1 MSFPPRY
8 RPRSEVAGEESRAKA
23 VRAAISLFAVS
34 GYEGTSIAKV
44 ATLAGLSQSGLLHH
58 FPSKTAL
65 LAAVLEQRD
74 AEDGEFLAAGEP
86 PLGWA
91 AFDALTALVARNST
105 RPQLVGL
112 FVRLTAEGVD
122 PDHPAHGWVRQ
133 HYANTTAWL
142 TDAVRTGQRSGEI
155 RPDAPVES
163 LVRTTIAV
171 MDGLQQQWLL
181 KPDEVSMAAD
191 FATFVAG
198 LRAQWEWSSASLG

>member
-23 VRAAISLFAVS
+23 VRSAISLFAVS

-191 FATFVAG
+191 FATFVVG